1 LAKYGKPVWQI
12 VLEAAESIDQAV
24 FTPKDVIDKAHE
36 NYPDVPD
43 TTLRT
48 YVIAMAP
55 DHPSS
60 HHYPSTRK
68 NHPCFKYL
76 GSGQYSMDFK
86 LPPGNDKSRSDNG
99 SCDSRDVFVEKY
111 GEFVRA
117 WVEEHF
123 DELIEARNTYS
134 WNDKP
139 MVECVRDRNMIQAAI
154 IGSRVRNGGGVDLAT
169 LDRVMDWGGLKR
181 FALDEDEALKV
192 TGKAFGLLD
201 SGDLKGAILRLLSVY
216 GVGISSASKV
226 VGLSDQNRFAIYDSR
241 VGTALRSLVVDG
253 RRLIKCPAGRGRP
266 GDACSNRRWAENYE
280 RLIWV
285 LEIMSG
291 YLSQRCYPFSVA
303 DVEMALFMMGE

>member
-12 VLEAAESIDQAV
+12 VLEAAESLDQAV

-36 NYPDVPD
+36 RYPDVPD
-43 TTLRT
+43 TSLRT
-48 YVIAMAP
+48 CVIAMSP

-76 GSGQYSMDFK
+76 GSGRYSMDFS
-86 LPPGNDKSRSDNG
+86 LTPVDDKSGSDRVETEP
-99 SCDSRDVFVEKY
+99 RDVFVEKHSDM
-111 GEFVRA
+111 VRG
-117 WVEEHF
+117 WVEDHF
-123 DELIEARNTYS
+123 DELIEARKRYS

-169 LDRVMDWGGLKR
+169 LDRVMDWGGLR
-181 FALDEDEALKV
+181 RIALDEDEALRV
-192 TGKAFGLLD
+192 TGEAFGLLD

-226 VGLSDQNRFAIYDSR
+226 IGLSDQNRFAIYDSR
-241 VGTALRSLVVDG
+241 VGTALRSLVVDV

-266 GDACSNRRWAENYE
+266 GDACSNHRWAESYE

-291 YLSQRCYPFSVA
+291 YLSERGYPFSVA

>member
-1 LAKYGKPVWQI
+1 MAKYGKPVWQI
-12 VLEAAESIDQAV
+12 VLEAAESFDQAV

-36 NYPDVPD
+36 SYPDVPD

-68 NHPCFKYL
+68 NHPCFRYL
-76 GSGQYSMDFK
+76 GSGQYSMDFT
-86 LPPGNDKSRSDNG
+86 LTPVNDRSSSGNG
-99 SCDSRDVFVEKY
+99 SGGPRDVFVEKY
-111 GEFVRA
+111 GEVVRS

-123 DELIEARNTYS
+123 DELIEARKKYS
-134 WNDKP
+134 WNEKP

-154 IGSRVRNGGGVDLAT
+154 VGSRIRNGGGVDLGT
-169 LDRVMDWGGLKR
+169 LDRVMDWGGLRR
-181 FALDEDEALKV
+181 FDLDEGEAMRV
-192 TGKAFGLLD
+192 TGEAFGLLD

-226 VGLSDQNRFAIYDSR
+226 IGLFDQNRFAICDSR
-241 VGTALRSLVVDG
+241 VGTALRSLVADG
-253 RRLIKCPAGRGRP
+253 RRLIRCPAGRGRA
-266 GDACSNRRWAENYE
+266 GDTCSNRKWAKNYE

-285 LEIMSG
+285 LKIMSG
-291 YLSQRCYPFSVA
+291 YLSERGYPFNVA